1 MTQVSLQLLNQGLIL
16 MLIGMGVVFS
26 FLCILVFAMGVMSK
40 IVGYL
45 NKIFPELTNSVTKP
59 VKRTNAS
66 DEEAIAAAI
75 AIAYAKG

>member
-1 MTQVSLQLLNQGLIL
+1 
-16 MLIGMGVVFS
+16 
-26 FLCILVFAMGVMSK
+26 MGVMSK